1 MDNQQVVEIIQAI
14 GLPTALSIYL
24 LITYNKHMDKYHM
37 DKFETLIDKIA
48 GEIKILNDIIKN
60 NQQDK

>member
-1 MDNQQVVEIIQAI
+1 MDNQQIIELIQAI

-37 DKFETLIDKIA
+37 DKMDKFI
-48 GEIKILNDIIKN
+48 GEINDIIKN
-60 NQQDK
+60 NHPDK